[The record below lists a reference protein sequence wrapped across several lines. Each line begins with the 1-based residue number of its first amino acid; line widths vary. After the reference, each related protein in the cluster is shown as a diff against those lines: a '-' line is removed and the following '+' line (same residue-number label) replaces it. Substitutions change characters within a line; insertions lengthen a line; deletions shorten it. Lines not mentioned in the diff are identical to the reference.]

1 MNESMDGFTDRW
13 VNEEK
18 EKNMQRYAKVFTKKV
33 KGIESIGKYAK

>member
-1 MNESMDGFTDRW
+1 MNLWMVSLIDGSTKK
-13 VNEEK
+13 K